1 MRWLRG
7 RVEAAEL
14 VAFSPL
20 PPFPRKRER
29 ERKRE
34 QHGERER
41 KNDREREGGREGEE
55 RATERERDIH
65 TYRERERERERE
77 SERESGREQ
86 DEERGD
92 ELLVFRS
99 LEEYRD
105 RRPGGSA
112 APAAAG
118 CVTLT
123 ASVLSDHS
131 GPILYFFRALYIYI

>member
-29 ERKRE
+29 ERKRNST
-34 QHGERER
+34 ERER

-65 TYRERERERERE
+65 TYRERERER
-77 SERESGREQ
+77 ERESGREQ